1 MQVLAV
7 SIRLLFIYIF
17 FSFLI
22 IYPQSR
28 QDSVVNYSLNPVVI
42 TAKKITTTA
51 LQTDS
56 RIEII
61 DTETITNSNGKR
73 LGEILKYTGTVNI
86 RTYGH
91 SAALQTA
98 SINGLGAAHTLVLFD
113 GVRLNSF
120 QNSELDLSLI
130 PKEILGQIEILS
142 NGAGSLYGS
151 GAVGGV
157 INIIP
162 PNGIGE
168 KDFSFGVS
176 ASTGSYSTK
185 YYSINASKRFTS
197 FSTRFFYSNSS
208 SQGNYDYKLNLNGEE
223 KIKERENSGFNG
235 YDVGIMMLY
244 TPGADFYAKYLS
256 TFTRQ
261 YKEIAGIETG
271 SAPSISNQLDKNWNN
286 ILSMQK
292 ALSESIKLNSFLS
305 FQNNYQNY
313 FLFPQ
318 PLSTYHNMVYS
329 AGINTEIKAGIVK
342 LITGYETAF
351 AKLESNEL
359 SEEAKRQH
367 YAFSFYSEIEP
378 VKDIRFFPSARYEK
392 FSDISQSIFSGGF
405 GTNIK
410 PVAGLPLFIKGNI
423 GKGFR
428 SPSFN
433 DLYWK
438 NSGNKDL
445 KPEKSVSYEAGLVG
459 SFNLFVT
466 GNIELSFRE
475 IKADDKIIWTPNRN
489 RLWSPK
495 NISTSVS
502 RVVSVSLSFEKK
514 ILRQYSIR
522 FEGGYQLINSK
533 KTSEDYPGDPTFEKY
548 LIYVPLSS
556 ANLKL
561 MLKARDIGINIFY
574 TMTGKR
580 YSDQENLVNLEPYQ
594 LVSGNISYNYLL
606 PYGSATIR
614 FEVDNLFNVDY
625 QSMPGYPMPL
635 RNYTLTLL
643 FNY

>member
-185 YYSINASKRFTS
+185 YYSVNVSKRFAS
-197 FSTRFFYSNSS
+197 LSARLFYSNSS
-208 SQGNYDYKLNLNGEE
+208 SGGNYDYKLNLNGEE

>member
-1 MQVLAV
+1 M
-7 SIRLLFIYIF
+7 
-17 FSFLI
+17 
-22 IYPQSR
+22 
-28 QDSVVNYSLNPVVI
+28 NYSLNPVVI

-86 RTYGH
+86 RNYGH

-130 PKEILGQIEILS
+130 PKEVLGQIEVLS

-235 YDVGIMMLY
+235 YDAGIIMLY
-244 TPGADFYAKYLS
+244 SPGADFYVKYLS
-256 TFTRQ
+256 TFTRL
-261 YKEIAGIETG
+261 YKEIAGMETG
-271 SAPSISNQLDKNWNN
+271 SAPSISNKLDKNWNN

-292 ALSESIKLNSFLS
+292 VLSESIKLNSFLS

-313 FLFPQ
+313 YLFPQ

-392 FSDISQSIFSGGF
+392 FSDINQSIFSGGF

-410 PVAGLPLFIKGNI
+410 PVTGLPLFIKGNI

>member
-86 RTYGH
+86 RNYGH

-130 PKEILGQIEILS
+130 PKEVLGQIEVLS

-235 YDVGIMMLY
+235 YEAGIIMLY
-244 TPGADFYAKYLS
+244 SPGAYFFLKYLS
-256 TFTRQ
+256 KFTRL
-261 YKEIAGIETG
+261 YKEIAGMETG

-292 ALSESIKLNSFLS
+292 VLSESIKLNSFLS

-313 FLFPQ
+313 YLFPQ

-392 FSDISQSIFSGGF
+392 FSDINQSIFSGGF

-410 PVAGLPLFIKGNI
+410 PVTGLPLFIKGNI